1 MLAAFERQQR
11 DAADAAARQGRWVD
25 AIWAW
30 DIVLALRPR
39 DADAARR
46 RAQAVAAINAAL
58 PERLARARAARSRG
72 DIDAAA
78 RAYLDVLVLAPDH
91 AAAADALREIERERV
106 RRYQLGQPSRAV
118 MARRAPAN
126 ASARSATVEERTEI
140 EHASMLASQGDLK
153 SAIAI
158 LQPLAGPRRG
168 SATLRALLA
177 DLYLL
182 QAEQLAAHRPC
193 RRDRR
198 AGTQPASRSE
208 PAAGRAAAAPV
219 ARGARVGGRASGGR
233 RAVALS
239 QVERPSRTF
248 FSRSFSSM
256 RRCRS
261 SLAVPLLGSSSSTRS
276 QFAMQPSRSCLA
288 HCGAR
293 GA

>member
-1 MLAAFERQQR
+1 MRRALAAGLRMHVVAAVAVGAWGCAGMTPAAPIGAAPVAAAALPPDDPAPGPASDLAAFERQQR
-11 DAADAAARQGRWVD
+11 DAADVASRQGRWVD

-30 DIVLALRPR
+30 DVVLALRPR

-46 RAQAVAAINAAL
+46 RAQAVEAINAAL

-72 DIDAAA
+72 DIDVAA
-78 RAYLDVLVLAPDH
+78 RAYLDVLALAPDH
-91 AAAADALREIERERV
+91 AVAADALREIERERV

-126 ASARSATVEERTEI
+126 ASARDATVEERSEI

-182 QAEQLAAHRPC
+182 QAEQLAAT
-193 RRDRR
+193 DR
-198 AGTQPASRSE
+198 AGAIAALQRSLQADPNQQQAAQRLRQLRE
-208 PAAGRAAAAPV
+208 APGSAGAPAATAAP
-219 ARGARVGGRASGGR
+219 
-233 RAVALS
+233 
-239 QVERPSRTF
+239 SR
-248 FSRSFSSM
+248 
-256 RRCRS
+256 
-261 SLAVPLLGSSSSTRS
+261 
-276 QFAMQPSRSCLA
+276 
-288 HCGAR
+288 
-293 GA
+293 

>member
-1 MLAAFERQQR
+1 MAAAPLPPDDPAPSSAAEALAAFERQQR
-11 DAADAAARQGRWVD
+11 DAADAAARQGRWID

-46 RAQAVAAINAAL
+46 RAQAVEAINAAL
-58 PERLARARAARSRG
+58 PERLARARAARSHG

-78 RAYLDVLVLAPDH
+78 RAYLDVLALAPDH

-182 QAEQLAAHRPC
+182 QAEQLAAT
-193 RRDRR
+193 DR
-198 AGTQPASRSE
+198 AGAIAALERSLQADPSHQQAAERLRQLREAPKSGSAPA
-208 PAAGRAAAAPV
+208 AAAAP
-219 ARGARVGGRASGGR
+219 
-233 RAVALS
+233 
-239 QVERPSRTF
+239 SR
-248 FSRSFSSM
+248 
-256 RRCRS
+256 
-261 SLAVPLLGSSSSTRS
+261 
-276 QFAMQPSRSCLA
+276 
-288 HCGAR
+288 
-293 GA
+293 

>member
-1 MLAAFERQQR
+1 MKRALTAGLRLTLVTAVAALASGCAGTSPAPPPIGAEPVAAAPLPPDDPAPSSAAEALAAFERQQR
-11 DAADAAARQGRWVD
+11 DAADAAARQGHWID
-25 AIWAW
+25 AVWAW

-46 RAQAVAAINAAL
+46 RALAVEAINAAL

-78 RAYLDVLVLAPDH
+78 RAYLDVLALAPDH

-182 QAEQLAAHRPC
+182 QAEQLAAT
-193 RRDRR
+193 DR
-198 AGTQPASRSE
+198 AGAIAALERSLQAD
-208 PAAGRAAAAPV
+208 PSQQQAAQRLRQLREAPGSAAAPGAAAAP
-219 ARGARVGGRASGGR
+219 
-233 RAVALS
+233 
-239 QVERPSRTF
+239 SR
-248 FSRSFSSM
+248 
-256 RRCRS
+256 
-261 SLAVPLLGSSSSTRS
+261 
-276 QFAMQPSRSCLA
+276 
-288 HCGAR
+288 
-293 GA
+293 